1 MIQHQRLER
10 LLGKR
15 LLQPADASDVLAP
28 ANVITLSHVILAS
41 AYASSLESL
50 NSETQ
55 QRDLALITGDNMVLH
70 SSTIKVENFHDQS
83 AHVSDLNCLN

>member
-1 MIQHQRLER
+1 MIQHQGLQR

-15 LLQPADASDVLAP
+15 LLQPADAFDVPAP

-41 AYASSLESL
+41 AHASSLENL

-55 QRDLALITGDNMVLH
+55 QRDLALSLEIIWYCILPQQRLKTSMIRVPMFQ
-70 SSTIKVENFHDQS
+70 TQI
-83 AHVSDLNCLN
+83 A